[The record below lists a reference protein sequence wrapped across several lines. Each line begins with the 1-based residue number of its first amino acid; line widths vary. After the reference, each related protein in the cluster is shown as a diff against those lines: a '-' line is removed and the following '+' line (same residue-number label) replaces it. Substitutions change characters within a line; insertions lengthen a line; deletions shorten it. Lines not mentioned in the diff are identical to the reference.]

1 MSDEAKVTVEEQI
14 EGTTETGEQTENK
27 GTGTEAKVPSLDELS
42 LEVAKLQADTARY
55 KNMITKLTKE
65 NKTLSDWKKERMT
78 AQEIETEE
86 QAKAKAEH
94 DAEFKRL
101 QDFEQ
106 ITLKTNKFLGMGMNP
121 GLAREAAQ
129 AELNGDNESLSNY
142 YKQFNDEQIKAAKAE
157 WLKSRPDIEDQRTE
171 EADEDKKLHNAF
183 FAN

>member
-1 MSDEAKVTVEEQI
+1 MSEETNTTVVEENAI
-14 EGTTETGEQTENK
+14 VTEEHAEENTENK
-27 GTGTEAKVPSLDELS
+27 AKAAPSLDDLS
-42 LEVAKLQADTARY
+42 LEVAKLKADASRY
-55 KNMITKLTKE
+55 KNTITKLTKE
-65 NKTLSDWKKERMT
+65 NKNLSDWKKERMT
-78 AQEIETEE
+78 AEEIETEE

-106 ITLKTNKFLGMGMNP
+106 ITLRTNKFLGMGMNP
-121 GLAREAAQ
+121 ALAREAAQ
-129 AELNGDNESLSNY
+129 AELDGDNEKLSDY

-171 EADEDKKLHNAF
+171 EASEDKIAHDAF